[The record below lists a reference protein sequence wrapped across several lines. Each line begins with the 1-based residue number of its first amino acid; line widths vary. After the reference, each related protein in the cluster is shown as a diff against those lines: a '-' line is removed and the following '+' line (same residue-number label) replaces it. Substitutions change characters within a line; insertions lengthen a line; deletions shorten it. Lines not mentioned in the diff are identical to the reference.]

1 VSRFNIRCVLLSW
14 VIISVYTQINSFSYL
29 VTGVSYIIDLEK
41 RINLNDSTINFFH
54 FFWTTFTYLPTLF
67 LTLFL
72 IFFINANLNFKA
84 YQVVLVLI
92 FSISCYVD
100 LTDLLISNFTNP
112 NPSKL
117 KPQFN
122 LLLTNTLNKY
132 HPFILYISIISVLKL
147 SNHYHLLR
155 TTRHL
160 FLYSNLSVQLSNK
173 TTHFVVINLL
183 ALYLGGWWALQ
194 EGTWGGW
201 WAWESSE
208 VLGLLVTL
216 YGLSNIHLFLS
227 PSYLTH
233 AFRRLS
239 FFYLI
244 LILSYL
250 LIQLSFEIVAH
261 NFGEKSS
268 TNFSLESSYLKYIFM
283 TTISMYLWVNY
294 FVMRQTHQNVFNPPL
309 YFTFFVKKS
318 QSPTYGLWLLF
329 VFIMCFLVVSSFAP
343 IWQHFLWNYFGIA
356 KDDYTI
362 SLAIFVIQC
371 ALIVSFTLH
380 NRIVVTWHLL
390 LLLLLLTN
398 STSIL
403 SLLFVTIPRNSS
415 LRTTHLILLFLYV
428 VNIVSYDFYF
438 VQVFQKLYFMDFTYS
453 TDFLIESQR
462 SYSCDYL
469 FVNKST
475 PSYTNYQLS
484 SSAWSFFYLANK
496 CAIDAYLLQ
505 FHSTSFYSLFN
516 VGGLCLRQIVY
527 VEYNMLNNLVNTLFI
542 FVILFCYW
550 LNVSKISSHRLY

>member
-1 VSRFNIRCVLLSW
+1 MV
-14 VIISVYTQINSFSYL
+14 
-29 VTGVSYIIDLEK
+29 DLE
-41 RINLNDSTINFFH
+41 RRLNLNDSTINFFH

-67 LTLFL
+67 LTLFF
-72 IFFINANLNFKA
+72 IFFMNVNLNFKA
-84 YQVVLVLI
+84 YHVVLILI
-92 FSISCYVD
+92 FSVSCYVD
-100 LTDLLISNFTNP
+100 LMDLLISNFTDP

-147 SNHYHLLR
+147 MNHYHLIK

-160 FLYSNLSVQLSNK
+160 FLHSKLSTQLMSK

-216 YGLSNIHLFLS
+216 YGLSNIHVLLS
-227 PSYLTH
+227 PSYLTN
-233 AFRRLS
+233 AFGRLS

-268 TNFSLESSYLKYIFM
+268 TNLSLESSYLKYILII
-283 TTISMYLWVNY
+283 TIGMCIFISCFLMK
-294 FVMRQTHQNVFNPPL
+294 QTHRNVFNPPL
-309 YFTFFVKKS
+309 YFALFVKKS
-318 QSPTYGLWLLF
+318 QAPTYGLWLLF
-329 VFIMCFLVVSSFAP
+329 VFIMCFLIVSSFAP

-371 ALIVSFTLH
+371 ALILSFTLH
-380 NRIVVTWHLL
+380 NRLVITWYLL
-390 LLLLLLTN
+390 LLLLVLTN
-398 STSIL
+398 PTSIL
-403 SLLFVTIPRNSS
+403 SLLFMTIPRNSS
-415 LRTTHLILLFLYV
+415 LRVIHLILLLLYV
-428 VNIVSYDFYF
+428 VNIASYDFYF

-453 TDFLIESQR
+453 LDFLLKSQY

-469 FVNKST
+469 FVSKST
-475 PSYTNYQLS
+475 SSYTNYNLCS
-484 SSAWSFFYLANK
+484 SSWSFFYLANK

-505 FHSTSFYSLFN
+505 FNSTSFYSLFN
-516 VGGLCLRQIVY
+516 IGGLCLHQIVY
-527 VEYNMLNNLVNTLFI
+527 VEYNLLNTLVNTLFLFVVI
-542 FVILFCYW
+542 FLYW
-550 LNVSKISSHRLY
+550 LNLSTISSQRIY